1 MMVGANILGKVL
13 ITARSVAASK
23 EGRIVL
29 ESAGHEI
36 VAHAGDRPWGED
48 EMLRVIEG
56 MDAAIVGLDT
66 MTAKVLAA
74 GAPRLKIIARNGMG
88 HSNVDLQAAAELG
101 IAVTL
106 TPGANSISVAE
117 LVFGLMLSLARHIPQ
132 QDATTHN
139 CGWSRMMG
147 RELYGKIL
155 GVLGTGQIGSE
166 VIARAHAFGMSI
178 AAFDINQRSELC
190 RLYNVNSVARDEV
203 FQVADFLTLHVPASA
218 QTNGMV
224 NSRTLRLM
232 KATACIINCARGEL
246 VNESDLYEA
255 LKAGL
260 IAGFAADTLL
270 QEPPPESH
278 PLLSLQNVVFT
289 PHCGA
294 YTAEA
299 VARASVMTAQE
310 VVRVLSG
317 AAPLYSVVEVTNL
330 SSKQCRE
337 EGNRA

>member
-1 MMVGANILGKVL
+1 
-13 ITARSVAASK
+13 
-23 EGRIVL
+23 
-29 ESAGHEI
+29 
-36 VAHAGDRPWGED
+36 
-48 EMLRVIEG
+48 MLRVIVG

-88 HSNVDLQAAAELG
+88 HSNVDLKAAAELG

-117 LVFGLMLSLARHIPQ
+117 LTVGLMLSLARHIPQ
-132 QDATTHN
+132 QDSISHN
-139 CGWSRMMG
+139 GGWSRMMG
-147 RELYGKIL
+147 CELHGKVL
-155 GVLGTGQIGSE
+155 GVIGTGQIGAE
-166 VIARAHAFGMSI
+166 VIARARAFGMSI
-178 AAFDINQRSELC
+178 AAFDVKQRPELC
-190 RLYNVNSVARDEV
+190 RLHNVNYLPMDEV
-203 FQVADFLTLHVPASA
+203 FRVADFLTLHVPACA

-232 KATACIINCARGEL
+232 KPAVCIINSARGEL

-255 LKAGL
+255 LKEGR
-260 IAGFAADTLL
+260 IAGYAADALL
-270 QEPPPESH
+270 QEPPPKSH
-278 PLLSLQNVVFT
+278 PLLSLRNVVLT

-317 AAPLYSVVEVTNL
+317 TPPLYSVAGVRT
-330 SSKQCRE
+330 
-337 EGNRA
+337 

>member
-1 MMVGANILGKVL
+1 LGKVL

-23 EGRIVL
+23 EGRAVL

-36 VAHAGDRPWGED
+36 VAHAGQRPWGED
-48 EMLRVIEG
+48 EMLRVIVG

-88 HSNVDLQAAAELG
+88 HSNVDLKAAAELG

-117 LVFGLMLSLARHIPQ
+117 LTVGLMLSLARHIPQ
-132 QDATTHN
+132 QDSISHN
-139 CGWSRMMG
+139 GGWSRMMG
-147 RELYGKIL
+147 CELHGKVL
-155 GVLGTGQIGSE
+155 GVIGTGQIGSE

-178 AAFDINQRSELC
+178 AAFDVKQRPELC
-190 RLYNVNSVARDEV
+190 RLHNVNYLPMDEV
-203 FQVADFLTLHVPASA
+203 FRVADFLTLHVPACA

-232 KATACIINCARGEL
+232 KPAACIINSARGEL

-255 LKAGL
+255 LKEGR
-260 IAGFAADTLL
+260 IAGYAADALL
-270 QEPPPESH
+270 QEPPPKSH
-278 PLLSLQNVVFT
+278 PLLSLRNVVLT

-317 AAPLYSVVEVTNL
+317 TPPLYSVAGVRN
-330 SSKQCRE
+330 
-337 EGNRA
+337 

>member
-1 MMVGANILGKVL
+1 MVGAKVLGKVL

-23 EGRIVL
+23 EGRRIL

-36 VAHAGDRPWGED
+36 IAHAGDRPWGED

-66 MTAKVLAA
+66 MTAEVLAA

-88 HSNVDLQAAAELG
+88 YSNVDLKAAAELG

-117 LVFGLMLSLARHIPQ
+117 LVMGLMLSLARHIPR
-132 QDATTHN
+132 QDSTTHSG
-139 CGWSRMMG
+139 GWSRMMG
-147 RELYGKIL
+147 RELHGKVL
-155 GVLGTGQIGSE
+155 GVIGTGQIGSE

-178 AAFDINQRSELC
+178 AAFDVKQRPELC
-190 RLYNVNSVARDEV
+190 RLHNVNYVSLDEV
-203 FQVADFLTLHVPASA
+203 FRAADFLTLHVPASA
-218 QTNGMV
+218 QTHGMV

-232 KATACIINCARGEL
+232 KGTACIINSARGEL

-255 LKAGL
+255 LKTGL

-270 QEPPPESH
+270 QEPPPGSH
-278 PLLSLQNVVFT
+278 PLLSLENVVFT

-294 YTAEA
+294 YTTEA
-299 VARASVMTAQE
+299 VARASIMTAQE

-317 AAPLYSVVEVTNL
+317 TTPLYSIAGVTVF
-330 SSKQCRE
+330 K
-337 EGNRA
+337 